1 MGDAIPDSSRTISE
15 QPYNGVLFKSQNAS
29 TWTANQ
35 DQDLKF
41 TIWRAKFDTGVVGN
55 VEFVNDVLPYDTL
68 DIDPIEVKSG
78 TNTVRVWHMDHAMS
92 SGSTVELTNL
102 TTANIAGVAG
112 VGTISVTAATPTV
125 TGVDTQFET
134 VLGMGTTGAGTVLY
148 NSGGVKIGVVASV
161 GSQTAI
167 TLVAGSAVTVP
178 SSSAPITTGAYYIA
192 APIAG
197 IPVTE
202 IYTSH
207 VIDNVDLDSYTITT
221 TTNANT
227 TGYFGGDTVRAT
239 KNVQY
244 DAFHPIVQS
253 QLFTETTANYSI
265 KMTSGKSVDG
275 SQTPYT
281 PGAFEGCLANV
292 TNTLYAP
299 SMIASG
305 INETLNVPSGN
316 KSLAFSVQISS
327 TNDALSP
334 IIDTHRLSL
343 IAISNK
349 VNSPAEANMNVAAI
363 DTTALLTSNTTIAFT
378 TATNACVMSSADP
391 TAIAALKTIQVGKY
405 VTIDIPGV
413 NSPNSVNEGT
423 WLVTKVDATT
433 GDVTLYTTGAT
444 LAASNATTISVR
456 KMFVDEIAPVGSSTH
471 SKYVSKIINL
481 DLPSTYIRV
490 KLAANVPD
498 EADLLVYYKTIE
510 VGSTHT
516 PETINWTLFN
526 ADKGIVK
533 VQNGNETFT
542 DIDYSIVGRAPFD
555 AIQVKLVM
563 KTTNS
568 SAVTRVKDLRIICCA

>member
-1 MGDAIPDSSRTISE
+1 
-15 QPYNGVLFKSQNAS
+15 
-29 TWTANQ
+29 
-35 DQDLKF
+35 
-41 TIWRAKFDTGVVGN
+41 
-55 VEFVNDVLPYDTL
+55 
-68 DIDPIEVKSG
+68 
-78 TNTVRVWHMDHAMS
+78 
-92 SGSTVELTNL
+92 
-102 TTANIAGVAG
+102 
-112 VGTISVTAATPTV
+112 
-125 TGVDTQFET
+125 
-134 VLGMGTTGAGTVLY
+134 
-148 NSGGVKIGVVASV
+148 
-161 GSQTAI
+161 
-167 TLVAGSAVTVP
+167 
-178 SSSAPITTGAYYIA
+178 
-192 APIAG
+192 
-197 IPVTE
+197 
-202 IYTSH
+202 
-207 VIDNVDLDSYTITT
+207 LDSYTITT

-253 QLFTETTANYSI
+253 QLFTETAATYSI

-281 PGAFEGCLANV
+281 LGSFEGCLANA
-292 TNTLYAP
+292 TNTLYTP
-299 SMIASG
+299 SMVASA
-305 INETLNVPSGN
+305 INETLSISGN
-316 KSLAFSVQISS
+316 KSLAFSAQISS

-349 VNSPAEANMNVAAI
+349 VNSPSEANMNVAAI

-378 TATNACVMSSADP
+378 TATNACVMSSVNAA
-391 TAIAALKTIQVGKY
+391 AIAALKTIQVGKY
-405 VTIDIPGV
+405 VTIDIPAV

-423 WLVTKVDATT
+423 WLVTNVDATS
-433 GDVTLYTTGAT
+433 GNVTLYTTGAT
-444 LAASNATTISVR
+444 LAATNATTISVR

-471 SKYVSKIINL
+471 SKYVSKVINL

-510 VGSTHT
+510 VGSSHN
-516 PETINWTLFN
+516 PETINWKLFN

-542 DIDYSIVGRAPFD
+542 DVDYSIVGLAPFD
-555 AIQVKLVM
+555 AVQVKLVM

-568 SAVTRVKDLRIICCA
+568 SAVSRVKDLRIICCA